1 MIYIISIGVL
11 AISII
16 ILTLYNK
23 FDWHYYIGCFALAFT
38 IFFAF
43 AVGIMTAGV
52 ISAVV
57 NNEATAANYNAQYES
72 YTTQIKSSY
81 YQNDNNLGASA
92 LYENI
97 TTYNQEVSSRKTYR
111 NSIWTF
117 NLYEKC
123 YEDMPL
129 IEIPILNN

>member
-1 MIYIISIGVL
+1 MIYFISIGIL

-23 FDWHYYIGCFALAFT
+23 FNWHYYIGCFA
-38 IFFAF
+38 FAF
-43 AVGIMTAGV
+43 AVFFTFVVGIMTCVTINA
-52 ISAVV
+52 IIT
-57 NNEATAANYNAQYES
+57 NEATAAHYNAQYES

-97 TTYNQEVSSRKTYR
+97 TTYNQEVSSRKAFR
-111 NSIWTF
+111 DSIWTF
-117 NLYEKC
+117 NFYGKC